1 MLLFRDRISPLR
13 FDCWRQMCN
22 ISPASP
28 LPPECTQC
36 RPPHLVRKCCLG
48 VPTLRQFFWEVP
60 TLRQIFDLLERKVE
74 KKTNLRLHDLKAE
87 LSLSC
92 LARCLELSLPQK
104 AYLFGCFGVR
114 GQVKGLTGVSHH
126 HWTSAGLTQSLDKR
140 SGGRPLC
147 VDFGDVM
154 YLCWPTGLEH
164 LVQAILPQLL
174 RKLGV
179 QLPVAAPG
187 LFLKLSINEVL
198 SGVSIHAHTRV

>member
-1 MLLFRDRISPLR
+1 M
-13 FDCWRQMCN
+13 
-22 ISPASP
+22 
-28 LPPECTQC
+28 
-36 RPPHLVRKCCLG
+36 
-48 VPTLRQFFWEVP
+48 
-60 TLRQIFDLLERKVE
+60 RQIFDLLGRKVE

-92 LARCLELSLPQK
+92 LTRCLELSLPQK

-126 HWTSAGLTQSLDKR
+126 QSLDKR